1 MSFFSTADVAQ
12 GILKSLIF
20 GDLVNSVVS
29 SNEFKIAMGQV
40 DVEIYVSKEVV
51 EQLINNI
58 FTNTEVK
65 RHLRKMIKEI
75 LLEINNEQSKRERD
89 F

>member
-1 MSFFSTADVAQ
+1 MEQKKYSYFHIARGVKFQIKMSFFSTAE
-12 GILKSLIF
+12 ILKSLIS

-40 DVEIYVSKEVV
+40 DDEKYLSKEVI

-58 FTNTEVK
+58 F
-65 RHLRKMIKEI
+65 
-75 LLEINNEQSKRERD
+75 
-89 F
+89 

>member
-1 MSFFSTADVAQ
+1 MSFFSTAE
-12 GILKSLIF
+12 ILQSLISA
-20 GDLVNSVVS
+20 DLVNSIVN

-40 DVEIYVSKEVV
+40 DVKKCRSKEVI

-65 RHLRKMIKEI
+65 KHLKKMI
-75 LLEINNEQSKRERD
+75 R
-89 F
+89 